1 MTSITLRSALDR
13 LADVAAE
20 AGLDPEQA
28 RTEGVQ
34 LAAAVCE
41 PAVGA
46 YLDWAQEQG
55 RQPDAQEYFA
65 AASRGRRW
73 RVGPTPLMTQLNNT
87 APAQARKYSSAL
99 GAVISAA
106 CLLGRP
112 APQVAG
118 LAAAATAAQ
127 AVRGGTGQARGTAG
141 GGGPASLASVD
152 DVPGNVGGLDPNL
165 LARLQQ
171 SQDRLRAMEEFTK
184 VGDAAFASVLDQL
197 QANQARIAELRNS
210 PLVNPTG
217 TPELPAPGSSGTG
230 QGSWSAGQPG
240 NPVPTA
246 IAPAQPATGQQA
258 AEPEPEPERSVE
270 ELLAELDALIG
281 LAGVKS
287 EIKRQAA
294 VLRVQSLREKAGL
307 KVPTITRH
315 LVFVGNPGTGKTTV
329 ARLVAGI
336 YRALG
341 LLSKGQLVEVDR
353 SELVAGYLGQTALK
367 TAEVCAS
374 AIGGVLFID
383 EAYALSGDQY
393 GEEAINT
400 LVKEMEDNRDDLVV
414 IVAGYP
420 APMAKFIAENPGL
433 TSRFRTTIG
442 FDDYTDAELVEIF
455 ESMVTK
461 SDYDLGEGAL
471 DAFKFDLSMQ
481 VRDATFGNGRYC
493 RNLLEAAIGH
503 QAWRLRNE
511 ATPTVQQLRTLT
523 VEDVLGDAVLA
534 PGDELAKAG
543 NTAGRELAGT
553 QPAVAGPG
561 HDDRLIGPTDQE
573 AKP

>member
-13 LADVAAE
+13 LAEVAAE

-87 APAQARKYSSAL
+87 APGQARKYSSAL

-171 SQDRLRAMEEFTK
+171 SQDRLKAMEEFTK

-210 PLVNPTG
+210 PMVNP
-217 TPELPAPGSSGTG
+217 
-230 QGSWSAGQPG
+230 AGQPG
-240 NPVPTA
+240 NPAPTA
-246 IAPAQPATGQQA
+246 IAPAQPATGQPA
-258 AEPEPEPERSVE
+258 SEPEPEPEPERSVE

-281 LAGVKS
+281 LAEVKS

-455 ESMVTK
+455 ESMVAK

-471 DAFKFDLSMQ
+471 DAFKFDLSLQ

-503 QAWRLRNE
+503 QAWRLRDE

-523 VEDVLGDAVLA
+523 VEDVLGDAVLT
-534 PGDELAKAG
+534 PGDELARAG
-543 NTAGRELAGT
+543 NPAGRELDDI
-553 QPAVAGPG
+553 QPAGDGQADEDLLDGS
-561 HDDRLIGPTDQE
+561 TDQE

>member
-1 MTSITLRSALDR
+1 MTSITLRSALDQ

-34 LAAAVCE
+34 LAAAVSE

-46 YLDWAQEQG
+46 YRDWAREQN
-55 RQPDAQEYFA
+55 REPDAQEYFA
-65 AASRGRRW
+65 AASKGRRW

-87 APAQARKYSSAL
+87 APTQAQKYSSAL
-99 GAVISAA
+99 GGVISAA
-106 CLLGRP
+106 CTLGQP
-112 APQVAG
+112 TPQVAG

-127 AVRGGTGQARGTAG
+127 VAHGGTDQVRGSV
-141 GGGPASLASVD
+141 PATLSSVD
-152 DVPGNVGGLDPNL
+152 DVPGNFGGLDPGL

-197 QANQARIAELRNS
+197 QQNQARIAELRSS
-210 PLVNPTG
+210 PMVNPNGMFGQPAAGSGGAGQGAWTPGQTG
-217 TPELPAPGSSGTG
+217 DPAP
-230 QGSWSAGQPG
+230 
-240 NPVPTA
+240 TA
-246 IAPAQPATGQQA
+246 TASAQPATAQA
-258 AEPEPEPERSVE
+258 VAKPEPERSVE

-281 LAGVKS
+281 LTGVKS

-294 VLRVQSLREKAGL
+294 VLRVQSLREEAGL

-433 TSRFRTTIG
+433 TSRFRTTIE
-442 FDDYTDAELVEIF
+442 FDDYADAELVAIF
-455 ESMVTK
+455 ELMVAN

-471 DAFKFDLSMQ
+471 DAFKFDLSLQ
-481 VRDATFGNGRYC
+481 VRDAAFGNGRYC

-511 ATPTVQQLRTLT
+511 TAPTVQQLRTLT
-523 VEDVLGDAVLA
+523 VEDVLGEAVLT
-534 PGDELAKAG
+534 PGDELAKTGDQQGHESASPQAVDEG
-543 NTAGRELAGT
+543 
-553 QPAVAGPG
+553 PAD
-561 HDDRLIGPTDQE
+561 DDRAVGSAEQE
-573 AKP
+573 TKP